1 MGLKKKKKNWSDIL
15 KTGMDFTETGQPG
28 IKDFEPEKLF
38 HMHAKI
44 NYQNFNFDN
53 FDSKHI

>member
-1 MGLKKKKKNWSDIL
+1 
-15 KTGMDFTETGQPG
+15 MDFTETGQPG